1 MDPVYL
7 ARPTLIAPDSFTNAY
22 YYIISAVIVSSISF
36 LIISLLMPKTI
47 KSLKSKGKVVE
58 DYHKPGKPH
67 IPRPAGPVLL
77 VGIVAAEIVLYGLT
91 LSNTVL
97 AIILTTVIGFIVGII
112 DDRKTMP
119 GLFKPL
125 ALVAAAIPIIVLGA
139 HGNYLN
145 LVFGSAFIPILYI
158 PLILVIIPVVG
169 NTINSID
176 VLNGVASGFVIIAM
190 IPLLASVL
198 LFGNAEAFLAG
209 LPLLAGT
216 IAFYRYHKYPSRIFP
231 GDSGTLLMGAMLG
244 AIAIAGKSEIIA
256 VIALLPAVMNSFLF
270 LSSMKKIVEH
280 REVKIRPTFLTDDFK
295 LMASKNKNAPVTLLR
310 LILSDGPL
318 SEKEINQHIL
328 KLAIFSSILAF
339 ISIYIQSIF
348 LLGG

>member
-1 MDPVYL
+1 
-7 ARPTLIAPDSFTNAY
+7 
-22 YYIISAVIVSSISF
+22 
-36 LIISLLMPKTI
+36 MPKAI
-47 KSLKSKGKVVE
+47 KTLRSKGKVVE
-58 DYHKPGKPH
+58 DYHKAGKPL

-77 VGIVAAEIVLYGLT
+77 VGIAAAEILLYGLT
-91 LSNTVL
+91 LSNAVL
-97 AIILTTVIGFIVGII
+97 AILLTAIIGFIVGII

-125 ALVAAAIPIIVLGA
+125 ALAAAALPILVLGV

-145 LVFGSAFIPILYI
+145 LLFGSAFIPILYI

-198 LFGNAEAFLAG
+198 LFGNVEVFLAG

-216 IAFYRYHKYPSRIFP
+216 AAFYRYHKYPSRIFP
-231 GDSGTLLMGAMLG
+231 GDSGTLLIGAMLG
-244 AIAIAGKSEIIA
+244 GIAIAGKSEIIA

-280 REVKIRPTFLTDDFK
+280 REVRSRPTILTDDFN
-295 LMASKNKNAPVTLLR
+295 LMASKDKNAPVTLLR

-318 SEKEINQHIL
+318 SEKEITHQIS

-339 ISIYIQSIF
+339 ISI
-348 LLGG
+348 LLQYVFILR

>member
-1 MDPVYL
+1 
-7 ARPTLIAPDSFTNAY
+7 LIPPDFASSSY
-22 YYIISAVIVSSISF
+22 YYIISAIVVSLTTF
-36 LIISLLMPKTI
+36 AIISLLMPKAI

-58 DYHKPGKPH
+58 DYHKPGRPH
-67 IPRPAGPVLL
+67 IPRPAGPILL
-77 VGIVAAEIVLYGLT
+77 VGIATAEILLYGLT
-91 LSNTVL
+91 LSNSVL
-97 AIILTTVIGFIVGII
+97 AILLTTVIGFIVGII
-112 DDRKTMP
+112 DDMKTMP

-125 ALVAAAIPIIVLGA
+125 ALAAAAIPILVLGA

-190 IPLLASVL
+190 IPILASVL
-198 LFGNAEAFLAG
+198 LFGNIEVFLAG
-209 LPLLAGT
+209 LPVLAGT
-216 IAFYRYHKYPSRIFP
+216 AAFYRYHKYPSRIFP
-231 GDSGTLLMGAMLG
+231 GDSGTLLIGAMLG

-280 REVKIRPTFLTDDFK
+280 REVRSRPTILTNDFK
-295 LMASKNKNAPVTLLR
+295 LMASKDKHAPVTLLR

-318 SEKEINQHIL
+318 SEKEIIRQIL

-339 ISIYIQSIF
+339 ISILVQYGFI
-348 LLGG
+348 LRY